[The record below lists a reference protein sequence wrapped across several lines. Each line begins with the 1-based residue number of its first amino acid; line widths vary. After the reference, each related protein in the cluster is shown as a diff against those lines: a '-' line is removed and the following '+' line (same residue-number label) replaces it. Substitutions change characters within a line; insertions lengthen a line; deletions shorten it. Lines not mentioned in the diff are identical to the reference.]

1 MKRIVLVAVLTVGAL
16 GAVWLALAGGAAGA
30 ASTAKVTAA
39 PRLPSGAKAI
49 GGMAGS
55 ASESVTVVLR
65 PRDEAALT
73 QFITSVT
80 DPRSPSFHQYLPRG
94 TFLSRFGPTQST
106 IAAVRS
112 ALESAGLQVTDVASD
127 GLLVR
132 ATGSAGQVE
141 RAFDTSL
148 DRVRLANGTLA
159 QATSGAVRLPSA
171 IAPNVS
177 AVLGL
182 NSVVRPQALGIMR
195 QSKSAASSHAAAK
208 TSSFSHPA
216 GAPDACADA
225 TSDAQSLGGLTDDQ
239 LANAYG
245 ATALYSA
252 GDLGAGQHIGVYEG
266 EPFLPSDLKTFDT
279 CYFGATAAG
288 QMASRLKIIPID
300 GGQPAGP
307 GSGEAILD
315 VENISAIAPDADID
329 VYEGPI
335 DSAGQG
341 YDPIDP
347 YVAMINDDVDQVI
360 STSWGLCEQAVQAG
374 QPGLQAAENLLFEQA
389 AAQGQSIFS
398 AAGDNGSDDCNG
410 FETPSV
416 APGQNPVSVD
426 DPSSQPDVVGVGG
439 TTIEDAT
446 EPPLE
451 HVWNDGADGGG
462 GGGGISMSWEMPAWQ
477 QDSRVPGLVL
487 PGAAYTQAND
497 IEQQYGYPQN
507 FCQAYLPGAS
517 ASTPCRDVPDVS
529 AQADEFTG
537 ALTVYSTSF
546 VGNDPPITEP
556 DGWITIGGTS
566 SAAPEW
572 AAMMALMN
580 ASPTCAAN
588 PKTKTAG
595 IGFVNPLL
603 YAVASDPTAYKA
615 SFTNVTT
622 GNNDTYDLDNGQV
635 FPATTGYS
643 LAAGL
648 GSPQLTAPGGKAGL
662 AYYLCSYAASGTR
675 PAVTGLSPAVISTA
689 GGKVTITGSGFDPSS
704 GPDVAGIQVGTWQI
718 PAGDFTVDSNT
729 KITATAPPASDT
741 VATAAP
747 KPQDGAGAA
756 DVIVT
761 LTSGLSSAANA
772 SSTLQ
777 YVDEKSSSAVPSVT
791 GVVAYGG
798 SETDAAPV
806 QILGS
811 GFTGATKVTFGGV
824 AVTSFTVTS
833 PYDITATP
841 AAYSSATKC
850 APLPSTGVY
859 AGENATNDICQVQ
872 VQVTNPHGSSAL
884 GKILPPL
891 EGAIAEDSLYDLV
904 PPTGCGCEIAQAPT
918 EYDYLPKPQITS
930 ISTAAS
936 DPSSLADESGG
947 TVITITGK
955 GFNPLTV
962 EWADFGDPTV
972 EASEDTNWVYVTGTQ
987 IQIAAPPDAASVDQE
1002 TVPVSVRTLAGQ
1014 SSGVPAIYAGVPQV
1028 TSAINTAT
1036 GKNGA
1041 ADTGGAPVAITGQG
1055 FDQAVG
1061 PLEWSDI
1068 STTLPFPVYAPQY
1081 TYSVLNDSSI
1091 TTESPATAAGLD
1103 DVEVCSESGCAP
1115 NPPADYFYAYP
1126 PGDPKVDSIAPTS
1139 GPAAGGT
1146 HVTIHGENLGCV
1158 TGVSFGSTA
1167 AATFSNRQAILDC
1180 GSSDVVGVIAPPGSA
1195 GSTVKVT
1202 VRTVESAFTGSGP
1215 SSSSAS
1221 FTYTPSSPTVPSA
1234 GSPASAPAS
1243 SPAATTPGSTVSR
1256 TKSASG
1262 AAETI
1267 ELETCAAV
1275 KRKVTCTGRMVAG
1288 PVRFR
1293 AGGTTASATIARG
1306 RRVYASGRAWLLH
1319 GRVRLLAL
1327 SLRRPSSRGHY
1338 TLTLRTR
1345 HGRRWTTVRVS
1356 LTISSR

>member
-1 MKRIVLVAVLTVGAL
+1 
-16 GAVWLALAGGAAGA
+16 
-30 ASTAKVTAA
+30 
-39 PRLPSGAKAI
+39 
-49 GGMAGS
+49 
-55 ASESVTVVLR
+55 
-65 PRDEAALT
+65 
-73 QFITSVT
+73 
-80 DPRSPSFHQYLPRG
+80 
-94 TFLSRFGPTQST
+94 
-106 IAAVRS
+106 
-112 ALESAGLQVTDVASD
+112 
-127 GLLVR
+127 VR

-141 RAFDTSL
+141 RAFGTSL
-148 DRVRLANGTLA
+148 DRVRLADGTLA

-182 NSVVRPQALGIMR
+182 NTVVRPQALGVVR
-195 QSKSAASSHAAAK
+195 AKRSAASSHAAAK
-208 TSSFSHPA
+208 TSSVSHPA
-216 GAPDACADA
+216 GSPDPCADA
-225 TSDAQSLGGLTDDQ
+225 TSDAQSFGGLTDDQ

-252 GDLGAGQHIGVYEG
+252 GDLGAGQHIGVYED

-288 QMASRLKIIPID
+288 QMASRVKAIPID

-360 STSWGLCEQAVQAG
+360 STSWGLCEQAIQAG

-398 AAGDNGSDDCNG
+398 AAGDTGSDDCNG
-410 FETPSV
+410 FRTANV
-416 APGQNPVSVD
+416 APGQNPLSVD
-426 DPSSQPDVVGVGG
+426 DPSSQPYVVGVGG

-451 HVWNDGADGGG
+451 HVWNDGANGGG

-497 IEQQYGYPQN
+497 IEQQYGYPAN

-546 VGNDPPITEP
+546 AGPGAP

-572 AAMMALMN
+572 AAMMALMS

-588 PKTKTAG
+588 PKTKSAG

-603 YAVASDPTAYKA
+603 YAVGSDPAAYKA

-662 AYYLCSYAASGTR
+662 AYYLCSYAASSTR

-729 KITATAPPASDT
+729 TITATAPPASDT
-741 VATAAP
+741 VPTNAP
-747 KPQDGAGAA
+747 RPQDGAGAA
-756 DVIVT
+756 EVVVT
-761 LTSGLSSAANA
+761 LASGLSTATNA

-798 SETDAAPV
+798 SETDPAPV

-824 AVTSFTVTS
+824 AATHFTVTS

-841 AAYSSATKC
+841 PSYSSATSC
-850 APLPSTGVY
+850 SPLPKTGVY

-872 VQVTNPHGSSAL
+872 VQVTNTHGSSAL

-891 EGAIAEDSLYDLV
+891 EGTIADDSLYDLV
-904 PPTGCGCEIAQAPT
+904 PPPGCGCEIAQAPT

-930 ISTAAS
+930 ISTASS
-936 DPSSLADESGG
+936 DPSSLADENGG

-955 GFNPLTV
+955 GFNPLTI
-962 EWADFGDPTV
+962 EWADFGDPSV

-987 IQIAAPPDAASVDQE
+987 IQVDAPAQAASVDPE

-1061 PLEWSDI
+1061 PLEWSDT
-1068 STTLPFPVYAPQY
+1068 STTIPFPVYATQY

-1103 DVEVCSESGCAP
+1103 DVEVCSESGCAA
-1115 NPPADYFYAYP
+1115 NPPADYFYVYP

-1146 HVTIHGENLGCV
+1146 HVTIRGENLGCV
-1158 TGVSFGSTA
+1158 TGVFFGSTA
-1167 AATFSNRQAILDC
+1167 AATFANRQAILDC
-1180 GSSDVVGVIAPPGSA
+1180 GASNVVGVVAPPGSA

-1202 VRTVESAFTGSGP
+1202 VTTVESDFTGSGP

-1221 FTYTPSSPTVPSA
+1221 FTYTASSSSASSPA
-1234 GSPASAPAS
+1234 NASAS
-1243 SPAATTPGSTVSR
+1243 SPAATTPAGAVSP

-1275 KRKVTCTGRMVAG
+1275 KRRVTCTGRMVAG

-1293 AGGTTASATIARG
+1293 AGGTTESATLARG
-1306 RRVYASGRAWLLH
+1306 RSVYASGRAWLLR

-1327 SLRRPSSRGHY
+1327 SLRRPSARGRY
-1338 TLTLRTR
+1338 TLTLRAR
-1345 HGRRWTTVRVS
+1345 RGRRWTSVREA
-1356 LTISSR
+1356 LLIRSR

>member
-1 MKRIVLVAVLTVGAL
+1 MKRIVLVAVLTVGTL

-30 ASTAKVTAA
+30 PSTARVTAA

-49 GGMAGS
+49 GGVAGS
-55 ASESVTVVLR
+55 AGESVTVVLR
-65 PRDEAALT
+65 PRDEPALT
-73 QFITSVT
+73 QFISSVT
-80 DPRSPSFHQYLPRG
+80 DPRSPSFHQYLAAG
-94 TFLSRFGPTQST
+94 TFRSRFGPTQST
-106 IAAVRS
+106 IDAVRS

-132 ATGSAGQVE
+132 ATGSADQVE
-141 RAFDTSL
+141 QAFGTSL
-148 DRVRLANGTLA
+148 DRVRLADGTLA
-159 QATSGAVRLPSA
+159 QATSGAVRLSSA
-171 IAPNVS
+171 IAPDVT

-195 QSKSAASSHAAAK
+195 ESRSASSHAAAH

-216 GAPDACADA
+216 GAPDPCADA

-252 GDLGAGQHIGVYEG
+252 GDLGAGQRIGVYEG

-288 QMASRLKIIPID
+288 EMASRLKVIPID

-360 STSWGLCEQAVQAG
+360 STSWGLCEQAIQAG

-398 AAGDNGSDDCNG
+398 AAGDNGSDDCNS
-410 FETPSV
+410 FETASV

-426 DPSSQPDVVGVGG
+426 DPSSQPYVVGVGG

-451 HVWNDGADGGG
+451 HVWNDGAGGGG

-497 IEQQYGYPQN
+497 IEQQYGYPEN

-537 ALTVYSTSF
+537 ALTVYSASF
-546 VGNDPPITEP
+546 ASASAP
-556 DGWITIGGTS
+556 DGWTTIGGTS

-580 ASPTCAAN
+580 VSPTCAAN
-588 PKTKTAG
+588 PATKSTG

-603 YAVASDPTAYKA
+603 YAVGSDPAAYKA

-622 GNNDTYDLDNGQV
+622 GSNDTYDLDNGQV
-635 FPATTGYS
+635 FPATSGYS

-662 AYYLCSYAASGTR
+662 AYYLCSFAASGTR

-689 GGKVTITGSGFDPSS
+689 GGKVTLTGSGFDPSS

-718 PAGDFTVDSNT
+718 PAGDFTIDSNT
-729 KITATAPPASDT
+729 TITATVPPASDT
-741 VATAAP
+741 VPTDAP
-747 KPQDGAGAA
+747 RPQDGAGAA
-756 DVIVT
+756 EVIVT
-761 LTSGLSSAANA
+761 LTSGLSTATGA

-798 SETDAAPV
+798 SETDPAPV
-806 QILGS
+806 QILGA

-824 AVTSFTVTS
+824 AATHFTVTS
-833 PYDITATP
+833 SYDITATP
-841 AAYSSATKC
+841 PAYSSAAKC
-850 APLPSTGVY
+850 APLPTTGVY

-872 VQVTNPHGSSAL
+872 VQVTNPHGSSTL

-891 EGAIAEDSLYDLV
+891 EGAIAYDSLEDLV
-904 PPTGCGCEIAQAPT
+904 PPPGCGCEIAQAPT
-918 EYDYLPKPQITS
+918 EFDYLPKPQITS
-930 ISTAAS
+930 ISTASS

-955 GFNPLTV
+955 GFNPLTI
-962 EWADFGDPTV
+962 EWADFGDPSA

-987 IQIAAPPDAASVDQE
+987 IQIVAPAEAASVDPE
-1002 TVPVSVRTLAGQ
+1002 TVPASVRTLAGQ

-1028 TSAINTAT
+1028 NSAINTAT
-1036 GKNGA
+1036 GENGA
-1041 ADTGGAPVAITGQG
+1041 VDTGGAPVTITGQG

-1061 PLEWSDI
+1061 PLEWND
-1068 STTLPFPVYAPQY
+1068 TNTNLPFPIDATQY
-1081 TYSVLNDSSI
+1081 TYSVQNDSSI

-1103 DVEVCSESGCAP
+1103 DVVVCSESGCAT
-1115 NPPADYFYAYP
+1115 NPPADYFYVYP
-1126 PGDPKVDSIAPTS
+1126 PGNPKVDSITPTS

-1146 HVTIHGENLGCV
+1146 PVTINGENLGCV
-1158 TGVSFGSTA
+1158 TGVYFGATA
-1167 AATFSNRQAILDC
+1167 AATFANQQAILDC
-1180 GSSDVVGVIAPPGSA
+1180 GSSGVVDVTAPPGKA

-1202 VRTVESAFTGSGP
+1202 VTTVESDFTGSGR

-1221 FTYTPSSPTVPSA
+1221 FTYT
-1234 GSPASAPAS
+1234 AS
-1243 SPAATTPGSTVSR
+1243 SADTTT
-1256 TKSASG
+1256 SASG
-1262 AAETI
+1262 SAKTI

-1275 KRKVTCTGRMVAG
+1275 KRILTCTGRMVAG

-1306 RRVYASGRAWLLH
+1306 RSVYGSGRAWLLH

-1327 SLRRPSSRGHY
+1327 SLRRPSTRGRY
-1338 TLTLRTR
+1338 TLTLRAR
-1345 HGRRWTTVRVS
+1345 RGRRWTTVRES
-1356 LTISSR
+1356 LTIGSR